1 MTIHLDPNSD
11 AVGEIEA
18 LRDLLHGNKG
28 YTYKR
33 FTNKEIV
40 EIALDELY
48 DKLVAEK
55 KSGINQRN
63 I

>member
-11 AVGEIEA
+11 AVGEIDL
-18 LRDLLHGNKG
+18 LRDLLHGNTG

-40 EIALDELY
+40 AIALDELY

>member
-18 LRDLLHGNKG
+18 LRDLLYENKG
-28 YTYKR
+28 YAFKR
-33 FTNKEIV
+33 FANKEIV
-40 EIALDELY
+40 AIALDELY

-55 KSGINQRN
+55 KNGINQRN

>member
-11 AVGEIEA
+11 AAGEIDL
-18 LRDLLHGNKG
+18 LRDLLHANTG

-40 EIALDELY
+40 AIAIDELY

-55 KSGINQRN
+55 KNGINQRKV
-63 I
+63 

>member
-11 AVGEIEA
+11 AVGEIDA
-18 LRDLLHGNKG
+18 LRDLLYENKS

-55 KSGINQRN
+55 KNRINQRN